1 MALFESVKNIVKD
14 DVILDAIIERSIER
28 LKTFGIELGTE
39 DAFELSYAIGKVK
52 ETILN
57 ETNLLSIPEGLIY
70 TAVNMVCGEF
80 LNVRQLT
87 GRLSEFDSKQA
98 LKSIKTGDVTTT
110 FQDGGSSG
118 IDVLIGQLMNYGR
131 GDLLSY
137 RKIKW

>member
-1 MALFESVKNIVKD
+1 MTLFESVKSIVKD
-14 DVILDAIIERSIER
+14 DIVLDSIVEQSIE
-28 LKTFGIELGTE
+28 LLESFGIELKTE
-39 DAFELSYAIGKVK
+39 DAFELSYAVGKVK

-118 IDVLIGQLMNYGR
+118 IDALIGQLMNYGR